1 MIKRNINGLLLLDKP
16 YGISSNKALQIIK
29 HLYAATKSGHTGTLD
44 PMATGVLPICLGE
57 ATKFSSILLNAR
69 KTYEAVLKLGYQ
81 STTGDVE
88 GEIKKISNAR
98 SDNLS
103 IRDCESILRQFVGE
117 TLQTPPMYSALK
129 YCGKPLYAYARKGEI
144 IKRKART
151 VFIYDIKVD
160 SLTGD
165 ELKISVECGTGTYI
179 RTLAED
185 IGKAL
190 GCGSAYL
197 IGLRRS
203 AVGDF
208 DLSKSQMLKAIEN
221 MNREDRDGCL
231 LPVDSLLSDIPS
243 IQLDEEEA
251 QYLLTGRVLSA
262 KPDSINFTLPMK
274 TENKTQDVRLYYR
287 QQFLGLGEINMSL
300 SLKPKRLMSTSYMT
314 VPYHFAANQSCLEE
328 M

>member
-1 MIKRNINGLLLLDKP
+1 MIKRNISGVLLLDKP

-29 HLYAATKSGHTGTLD
+29 YLYAATKSGHTGTLD
-44 PMATGVLPICLGE
+44 PMATGMLPICLGE
-57 ATKFSSILLNAR
+57 ATKFSSILLNSR

-88 GEIKKISNAR
+88 GEIEKISDFQ
-98 SDNLS
+98 SGNLS
-103 IRDCESILRQFVGE
+103 IGDCKSVLRQFVGE

-129 YCGKPLYAYARKGEI
+129 YRGKPLYAYARKGEI
-144 IKRKART
+144 IKRKARA

-160 SLTGD
+160 SLNED

-208 DLSKSQMLKAIEN
+208 DLSKSQMLKAIEDMN
-221 MNREDRDGCL
+221 MEDRDGCI

-243 IQLDEEEA
+243 IKLDKVEA
-251 QYLLTGRVLSA
+251 QYLLTGRPLSA
-262 KPDSINFTLPMK
+262 KSDSIDFTLPAE

-287 QQFLGLGEINMSL
+287 QQFLGLGEIGMNL
-300 SLKPKRLMSTSYMT
+300 SLKPKRMMSDSYT
-314 VPYHFAANQSCLEE
+314 TGLHHFSANR
-328 M
+328 

>member
-1 MIKRNINGLLLLDKP
+1 MIKRNISGVLLLDKP
-16 YGISSNKALQIIK
+16 RGISSNKALQVIK
-29 HLYAATKSGHTGTLD
+29 YLYAATKSGHTGTLD
-44 PMATGVLPICLGE
+44 PMATGMLPICLGE
-57 ATKFSSILLNAR
+57 ATKFSSILLNTR

-88 GEIKKISNAR
+88 GEIEKISDFQ

-103 IRDCESILRQFVGE
+103 IGDCKSVLRQFVGE

-129 YCGKPLYAYARKGEI
+129 HRGKPLYAYARKGEI
-144 IKRKART
+144 IERKARA

-165 ELKISVECGTGTYI
+165 ELKINVECGTGTYI

-197 IGLRRS
+197 IELRRS

-208 DLSKSQMLKAIEN
+208 DLSKSQMLKAIEG
-221 MNREDRDGCL
+221 MDMEGRDECI
-231 LPVDSLLSDIPS
+231 LPVDSLLSGIPL
-243 IQLDEEEA
+243 IKLDKDEA
-251 QYLLTGRVLSA
+251 QYLLTGRVLSVR
-262 KPDSINFTLPMK
+262 PDSIDFTLPAK
-274 TENKTQDVRLYYR
+274 TENKTHDVRLYYQ
-287 QQFLGLGEINMSL
+287 QQFLGLAEIGMNL
-300 SLKPKRLMSTSYMT
+300 SLKPKRMMSDSYT
-314 VPYHFAANQSCLEE
+314 AGLYHFSANR
-328 M
+328 